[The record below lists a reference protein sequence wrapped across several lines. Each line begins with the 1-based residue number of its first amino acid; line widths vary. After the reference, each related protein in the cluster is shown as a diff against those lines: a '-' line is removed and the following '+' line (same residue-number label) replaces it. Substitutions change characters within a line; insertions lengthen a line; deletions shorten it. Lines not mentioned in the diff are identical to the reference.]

1 MPSGSGL
8 GASFKSKSE
17 VISVKSGLIAS
28 VVVGG
33 GFPIARWIV
42 AERKRRLRAVVLRR
56 VVVLCISTG
65 RAMNCATTNLKSVTN
80 ATWGTC
86 MMIRQMHAVLSLPR
100 IGGDGSAFA
109 LGTNGL
115 NGYNNGKQLS
125 RMRAE
130 LLGFA
135 VLNPTYGDSSRPS
148 KMACSIHNPAGQDA
162 PPTGGNR
169 DE

>member
-1 MPSGSGL
+1 
-8 GASFKSKSE
+8 
-17 VISVKSGLIAS
+17 
-28 VVVGG
+28 
-33 GFPIARWIV
+33 
-42 AERKRRLRAVVLRR
+42 
-56 VVVLCISTG
+56 
-65 RAMNCATTNLKSVTN
+65 MNCTTTNLKSVTN
-80 ATWGTC
+80 ATWGTRI
-86 MMIRQMHAVLSLPR
+86 MIIRRMHAVLSLHR

-148 KMACSIHNPAGQDA
+148 KMACSIHNPAGQGDLYR
-162 PPTGGNR
+162 PHYPFG
-169 DE
+169 